1 MKRVALSVL
10 ALSAITVGGCQ
21 QIPTPAQSQAFRT
34 LDQAWVNEA
43 RMSER
48 GAEAMLA
55 DGEVTEAGKV
65 VLDARREAFGQLIAD
80 LLSGGK

>member
-43 RMSER
+43 RMSEH
-48 GAEAMLA
+48 GAQYLLER
-55 DGEVTEAGKV
+55 GEVNEAGKV
-65 VLDARREAFGQLIAD
+65 VLDARREAFGQLIRD
-80 LLSGGK
+80 LQGGN